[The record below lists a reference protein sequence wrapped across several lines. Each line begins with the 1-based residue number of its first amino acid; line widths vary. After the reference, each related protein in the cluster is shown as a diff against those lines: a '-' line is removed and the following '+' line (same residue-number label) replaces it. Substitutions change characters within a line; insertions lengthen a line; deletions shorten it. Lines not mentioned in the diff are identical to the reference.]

1 MLKSTLFFFFFSFLA
16 FSQNTERLR
25 DSIVKY
31 RNSNPNLALEYG
43 IQYTNDDL
51 AQISTVKTVG
61 TTALIGEILV
71 QTGLYALAINYFNR
85 SLELF
90 NSLPESEKKNPVDQP
105 PWVILNIGNVYFKN
119 GDYDKAKNKFNEAK
133 ILFQQLLNP
142 EEKQHGLNTS
152 DTNLALIQQI
162 EGDYESAERIHQGIY
177 LRRYK
182 TNKVEDILYSL
193 SQIIAVKLLKK
204 EFISANN
211 KLQEVIE
218 LYETQKIPESKT
230 SISTR
235 NYGYSFL
242 IFADFYQ
249 SIKDYENAIK
259 YLKKSK
265 EILKNFPNEVNALS
279 SRFAECYL
287 GLNDLDEAEKIAQDN
302 LKTKDLNDKEKRNNF
317 KVLEKIYEM
326 KGFDSEL
333 LKIKDSLF
341 LISSGSVSSRIYKSL
356 NNLEI
361 QIELANSAKQLNESK
376 IKYNT
381 YLYILIICFV
391 ILFFS
396 LITIRINYNLQ
407 KEKGTRLQ
415 LEKNM
420 ISVELDQKNRELMSK
435 SNFIIQRNE
444 YLKKIRTKLDSSTDS
459 PLKDLKSAS
468 HELNSVINSEK
479 SYKEFDK
486 LFANIYPTFYTK
498 LNKIAKLSL
507 TDLRLASYIKMNHS
521 KSEISI
527 ISGVST
533 RTIESQRYRISKKL
547 NLENAHSL
555 NSFIHSI

>member
-1 MLKSTLFFFFFSFLA
+1 MLKSTLFFFFFCFLA

-51 AQISTVKTVG
+51 AQISTAKTVG
-61 TTALIGEILV
+61 THALIGEILIE
-71 QTGLYALAINYFNR
+71 TGFYALALNYFNR

-90 NSLPESEKKNPVDQP
+90 NSLPDSERKNPVDQP

-119 GDYDKAKNKFNEAK
+119 GDYEKAKNKFNGAK
-133 ILFQQLLNP
+133 ILFQQMLNP

-162 EGDYESAERIHQGIY
+162 EGDYESAERIHQEIY
-177 LRRYK
+177 LRRLK

-204 EFISANN
+204 EFVSANN
-211 KLQEVIE
+211 KLKEVIK
-218 LYETQKIPESKT
+218 LYETQKILESKT
-230 SISTR
+230 SITTR

-242 IFADFYQ
+242 IFADYYQ
-249 SIKDYENAIK
+249 SNKDYENALK

-265 EILKNFPNEVNALS
+265 EILKNFPNKINALS

-287 GLNDLDEAEKIAQDN
+287 GLNDLNKAEEIAQDN
-302 LKTKDLNDKEKRNNF
+302 LKIIDLNDNEKRYNL
-317 KVLEKIYEM
+317 KILEKIYKM

-333 LKIKDSLF
+333 LKIKDSLN
-341 LISSGSVSSRIYKSL
+341 LISSGYVSSRIYKSI

-547 NLENAHSL
+547 NLENAQSL

>member
-71 QTGLYALAINYFNR
+71 QTGLYALALNYFNR

-177 LRRYK
+177 LRRHK

-391 ILFFS
+391 IYHILPFTVRFANDYDSSAYIDLMGRHDVYKMLIDGFSWWPASLFYIFSMALLCWQLSHGFSSVFQTLGLRTDKTWGLIKASGYAYS
-396 LITIRINYNLQ
+396 LII
-407 KEKGTRLQ
+407 
-415 LEKNM
+415 
-420 ISVELDQKNRELMSK
+420 
-435 SNFIIQRNE
+435 FIGNCSIPVSI
-444 YLKKIRTKLDSSTDS
+444 L
-459 PLKDLKSAS
+459 AGW
-468 HELNSVINSEK
+468 
-479 SYKEFDK
+479 
-486 LFANIYPTFYTK
+486 
-498 LNKIAKLSL
+498 L
-507 TDLRLASYIKMNHS
+507 T
-521 KSEISI
+521 
-527 ISGVST
+527 
-533 RTIESQRYRISKKL
+533 
-547 NLENAHSL
+547 
-555 NSFIHSI
+555 

>member
-1 MLKSTLFFFFFSFLA
+1 MLKSTLFFFFFCFLA

-51 AQISTVKTVG
+51 AQISTAKTVG
-61 TTALIGEILV
+61 THALIGEILIE
-71 QTGLYALAINYFNR
+71 TGFYALALNYFNR

-90 NSLPESEKKNPVDQP
+90 NSLPDSERKNPVDQP

-119 GDYDKAKNKFNEAK
+119 GDYEKAKNKFNGAK
-133 ILFQQLLNP
+133 ILFQQMLNP

-152 DTNLALIQQI
+152 DTNLALIHQI
-162 EGDYESAERIHQGIY
+162 EGDYESAERIHQEIY
-177 LRRYK
+177 LRRLK

-211 KLQEVIE
+211 KLKEVIK
-218 LYETQKIPESKT
+218 LYETQKILESKT
-230 SISTR
+230 SITTR

-242 IFADFYQ
+242 IFADYYQ
-249 SIKDYENAIK
+249 SNKDYENALK

-287 GLNDLDEAEKIAQDN
+287 GLNDLNKAEKIAQDN
-302 LKTKDLNDKEKRNNF
+302 LKIIDLNDNEKRYNL
-317 KVLEKIYEM
+317 KILEKIYKM

-333 LKIKDSLF
+333 LKIKDSLN
-341 LISSGSVSSRIYKSL
+341 LISSGYVSSRIYKSI

-498 LNKIAKLSL
+498 LNKIAKLSV

-547 NLENAHSL
+547 NLENAQSL